1 LLFSEN
7 GIDPDQIKSK
17 EDLIEVIKS
26 FDIEKKIE
34 ILKKAEEFEGQLNE
48 KRKIAEPKVAIEKE
62 NILMSLVPTPELGQK
77 LSELGRKIE
86 NLEKIDLETFT
97 EDISKLIESEKEN
110 FLAAGLDVR
119 EVVGNLLATT
129 LETEVMKMIRSYSLD
144 VKRVN
149 GFEVF
154 DREEEKEYKKEVDK
168 EELRQKL
175 EKILSIVEA
184 DNFDIGM
191 ENLNMYVRMNMR
203 KLLEELK

>member
-1 LLFSEN
+1 MLFSEN

-168 EELRQKL
+168 
-175 EKILSIVEA
+175 
-184 DNFDIGM
+184 
-191 ENLNMYVRMNMR
+191 
-203 KLLEELK
+203 